1 MIEHGFISFIASDA
15 HNQHRNLMLKSAI
28 QLITNELGEEKARLL
43 FKENPKAVINNQKLR
58 NSEYKKIKKKSFLF
72 WK

>member
-1 MIEHGFISFIASDA
+1 
-15 HNQHRNLMLKSAI
+15 MLKSAI